1 MEIIT
6 RFAPSPTGFLHIGGA
21 RTALF
26 NYLFAQRFGGKYLL
40 RIEDTDKERS
50 TQTAINAILEGLDW
64 LNLQGDSEVIF
75 QSQRVDR
82 HKEVA
87 KALINQGH
95 AYYCYCSQQELQEM
109 RSEALKQ
116 GKKTLYD
123 GRWRNRPSSDAPSNV
138 KPVVRLKTVQQGQ
151 TTIEDLV
158 QGSVSVDN
166 ELIDDFILLRADG
179 SPTYMHSVVVDDHDM
194 RISHIIRG
202 DDHLNNAFRQIQLFK
217 AMDWKIPVFA
227 HIPLIHGEDG
237 SKLSKRH
244 GALGVD
250 TYRDLGYLP
259 DAICNYLLRL
269 GWSHGNN
276 EIISRK
282 QAVEWFDFDKVGQSA
297 SRFDFQK
304 LNNINGIYIR
314 GFDEQAL
321 VKLVLAELK
330 TRPNLEFN
338 TETQKR
344 ISSGITGL
352 KQRAKTLKELADGA
366 MFYVAQVPLSMNEKA
381 LEVLD
386 DKARK
391 VLKGLLEPLERLNDW
406 SESTIEN
413 AIKAYADECGI
424 KLGKVALPLRAALTG
439 SNTSPSIFEVATVLG
454 WDEVNLRIKS
464 VC

>member
-64 LNLQGDSEVIF
+64 LNLLGNSEVIF
-75 QSQRVDR
+75 QSQRVER

-87 KALINQGH
+87 KALIDQGH
-95 AYYCYCSQQELQEM
+95 AYYCYCSQQELQEI

-123 GRWRNRPSSDAPSNV
+123 GRWRNRQSSEAPSNV

-179 SPTYMHSVVVDDHDM
+179 SPTYMHSVVIDDHDM
-194 RISHIIRG
+194 EISHIIRG

-217 AMDWKIPVFA
+217 AMNWKIPVFA

-237 SKLSKRH
+237 SKLS
-244 GALGVD
+244 
-250 TYRDLGYLP
+250 
-259 DAICNYLLRL
+259 
-269 GWSHGNN
+269 
-276 EIISRK
+276 
-282 QAVEWFDFDKVGQSA
+282 
-297 SRFDFQK
+297 
-304 LNNINGIYIR
+304 
-314 GFDEQAL
+314 
-321 VKLVLAELK
+321 
-330 TRPNLEFN
+330 
-338 TETQKR
+338 
-344 ISSGITGL
+344 
-352 KQRAKTLKELADGA
+352 
-366 MFYVAQVPLSMNEKA
+366 
-381 LEVLD
+381 
-386 DKARK
+386 
-391 VLKGLLEPLERLNDW
+391 
-406 SESTIEN
+406 
-413 AIKAYADECGI
+413 
-424 KLGKVALPLRAALTG
+424 
-439 SNTSPSIFEVATVLG
+439 
-454 WDEVNLRIKS
+454 
-464 VC
+464 